1 VTPPEARDQ
10 RSEVRAQ
17 GDPRAEDQRCGVAEN
32 RIDRA
37 FARLREGGRKGLIPF
52 LAAGDPSL
60 EVTEALVREF
70 EERGAD
76 VVELGVPFS
85 DPLADGVVN
94 QRAYQRALANGA
106 SLGQILDLVTRI
118 RRHSE
123 VPLVLM
129 SYVNPIHRFGL
140 ERFPSAA
147 RDAGVDGLILSDC
160 PPEEMEGFLET
171 MGRAGILPVLLVA
184 PTSPDR
190 RISLISARGRGYIYY
205 VSLRGVTGQRDHLPD
220 DLAAGIR
227 RVRALTDKPLA
238 VGFGISTPAQARA
251 AAALADAVIVG
262 SAIVATI
269 ETSRGSRD
277 LVTRVGEF
285 VKALRSAVG

>member
-1 VTPPEARDQ
+1 M
-10 RSEVRAQ
+10 SEH
-17 GDPRAEDQRCGVAEN
+17 

-37 FARLREGGRKGLIPF
+37 FARLRKAGRKGLIPF

-76 VVELGVPFS
+76 VVEIGVPFS

-94 QRAYQRALANGA
+94 QRAYQRALAGGT
-106 SLGQILDLVTRI
+106 SLGQILNLAARI

-129 SYVNPIHRFGL
+129 SYVNPIHHFGL
-140 ERFPSAA
+140 DRFPAAA

-160 PPEEMEGFLET
+160 PPEEMDGFSEALN
-171 MGRAGILPVLLVA
+171 RAGIHPILLVA

-190 RISLISARGRGYIYY
+190 RISLISDRARGYIYY
-205 VSLRGVTGQRDHLPD
+205 VSLRGVTGQRDHLPE

-227 RVRALTDKPLA
+227 RVRAFTDKPLA
-238 VGFGISTPAQARA
+238 VGFGISTPAQAA
-251 AAALADAVIVG
+251 GVAVLADAVIVG

-269 ETSRGSRD
+269 EASLDRGD
-277 LVTRVGEF
+277 LVSRAGEF
-285 VKALRSAVG
+285 LASLRSAVG